1 MLQEGLDCT
10 IIEMQPHLSEHSRL
24 QMNPTSISQINRP
37 SPAGEKLFD
46 ATPEDKRG
54 RAKSLSSFWVEIGTD
69 RSEEENMIVI
79 EFTSIKDNDAN
90 INITKLML
98 QLFRRFQSHGI
109 PHRITWEC
117 IDLDVSPS

>member
-37 SPAGEKLFD
+37 SPALDKLLD
-46 ATPEDKRG
+46 VTLEDKRA
-54 RAKSLSSFWVEIGTD
+54 RAKSLSSFAAVEIETE
-69 RSEEENMIVI
+69 RSEKENMIVI

-98 QLFRRFQSHGI
+98 
-109 PHRITWEC
+109 
-117 IDLDVSPS
+117 